1 MKLNDKVL
9 VKLHRIYINLP
20 KNIST
25 RVPKTFMV
33 GGGGKKTIR
42 KAGFIPPVIHS
53 PTEFFTDASIM
64 AQGYS
69 AQIGVGLWH
78 VGGHESWRL
87 TTATNQKADINHA
100 ELGALLIAVLRL
112 PHGNNRITIFTDS
125 LTSIKVLRGDI
136 SCEQYEPLVRCIRHI
151 VDDYPGS
158 ITFAK
163 VKGHSGVVGNE
174 NADFLARYAINS
186 PSRVFWM
193 PEDVSTH
200 EYCIRNPGEVIEKVR
215 RANGL

>member
-1 MKLNDKVL
+1 M
-9 VKLHRIYINLP
+9 P